1 MVQGI
6 EKVLDKPVYSAVN
19 IRINKPEVNPREN
32 GNMTVTND
40 NGIYNAVKIDID
52 RPAVNAEPKKVYDY
66 PESKEVVTYDNA
78 NIQPVALPEGFPA
91 GNAYKAN
98 AEDVVAEEVPAEEA
112 TVPEANYTTVEQ
124 EKAEEPSKEGDVAF
138 HGADNAKKKPE
149 IVPSEEIKPEVNIS
163 ETVALLSGNDY
174 DKQAVEIA
182 KIAYLSE
189 TNPEAAKAY
198 IVRDV
203 FNGLIDV
210 VKKDSSKLQGPSEKQ
225 NEIRQKIVADIIA
238 AQRKQPIPYQISKE
252 EQELA
257 TECKQILA
265 STEDVWSQVFQKMGR
280 TYEPPTLVLFS
291 NQVNSACGS
300 ATAAVGPFYCSGDQK
315 LYIDLS
321 FFTQMKRQLGVEGN
335 TFAYAY
341 VIAHEIGHHVEYSL
355 GILGKAHQAMNQTDK
370 VSANQ
375 ISVRLELL
383 ADYYAGVWA
392 HYEDQMNHS
401 MEYGDLEKGLELA
414 KAIGDD
420 WLQKKAQGRAT
431 PESFTHGTSDQRKRW
446 LRKGYETGD
455 MNTSTFNIQN
465 YNDL

>member
-1 MVQGI
+1 MKLTGRRESSNVEDRRGMSGGAKAGI
-6 EKVLDKPVYSAVN
+6 GGIGAIIVAALFAWMSGGDPLSA
-19 IRINKPEVNPREN
+19 
-32 GNMTVTND
+32 GLQAAQQQM
-40 NGIYNAVKIDID
+40 
-52 RPAVNAEPKKVYDY
+52 
-66 PESKEVVTYDNA
+66 
-78 NIQPVALPEGFPA
+78 Q
-91 GNAYKAN
+91 
-98 AEDVVAEEVPAEEA
+98 
-112 TVPEANYTTVEQ
+112 
-124 EKAEEPSKEGDVAF
+124 
-138 HGADNAKKKPE
+138 AKT
-149 IVPSEEIKPEVNIS
+149 
-163 ETVALLSGNDY
+163 ETVD
-174 DKQAVEIA
+174 E
-182 KIAYLSE
+182 
-189 TNPEAAKAY
+189 
-198 IVRDV
+198 
-203 FNGLIDV
+203 
-210 VKKDSSKLQGPSEKQ
+210 Q
-225 NEIRQKIVADIIA
+225 NFTE
-238 AQRKQPIPYQISKE
+238 E
-252 EQELA
+252 EQQLA

-265 STEDVWSQVFQKMGR
+265 STEDVWGKVFQQMGR
-280 TYEPPTLVLFS
+280 TYEPPTLVLFT

-392 HYEDQMNHS
+392 HYEDAMNHS

-431 PESFTHGTSDQRKRW
+431 PESFTHGTSEQRKRW
-446 LRKGYETGD
+446 LRRGYETGN
-455 MNTSTFNIQN
+455 METSTFSIQN

>member
-1 MVQGI
+1 MEDRRGMSGGAKAGI
-6 EKVLDKPVYSAVN
+6 GGIGAVIVAALFAWMSGGDPLSAGLQAAQQQMQA
-19 IRINKPEVNPREN
+19 R
-32 GNMTVTND
+32 T
-40 NGIYNAVKIDID
+40 
-52 RPAVNAEPKKVYDY
+52 
-66 PESKEVVTYDNA
+66 
-78 NIQPVALPEGFPA
+78 
-91 GNAYKAN
+91 
-98 AEDVVAEEVPAEEA
+98 
-112 TVPEANYTTVEQ
+112 
-124 EKAEEPSKEGDVAF
+124 
-138 HGADNAKKKPE
+138 
-149 IVPSEEIKPEVNIS
+149 
-163 ETVALLSGNDY
+163 ETVD
-174 DKQAVEIA
+174 E
-182 KIAYLSE
+182 
-189 TNPEAAKAY
+189 
-198 IVRDV
+198 
-203 FNGLIDV
+203 
-210 VKKDSSKLQGPSEKQ
+210 Q
-225 NEIRQKIVADIIA
+225 NFTE
-238 AQRKQPIPYQISKE
+238 E

-265 STEDVWSQVFQKMGR
+265 STEDVWGKVFQEMGR

-341 VIAHEIGHHVEYSL
+341 VIAHEIGHHIEYML
-355 GILGKAHQAMNQTDK
+355 GTLGKAHQQMSQTDK

-392 HYEDQMNHS
+392 HYEEAMNHS

-446 LRKGYETGD
+446 LKRGFETGN
-455 MNTSTFNIQN
+455 MSTSTFSVQN

>member
-1 MVQGI
+1 MKLTGRRESSNVEDRRGMSGGAKAGI
-6 EKVLDKPVYSAVN
+6 GGIGAVIVAALFAWMSGGDPLSAGLQAAQQQMSA
-19 IRINKPEVNPREN
+19 R
-32 GNMTVTND
+32 T
-40 NGIYNAVKIDID
+40 
-52 RPAVNAEPKKVYDY
+52 
-66 PESKEVVTYDNA
+66 
-78 NIQPVALPEGFPA
+78 
-91 GNAYKAN
+91 
-98 AEDVVAEEVPAEEA
+98 
-112 TVPEANYTTVEQ
+112 
-124 EKAEEPSKEGDVAF
+124 
-138 HGADNAKKKPE
+138 
-149 IVPSEEIKPEVNIS
+149 
-163 ETVALLSGNDY
+163 ETVD
-174 DKQAVEIA
+174 E
-182 KIAYLSE
+182 
-189 TNPEAAKAY
+189 
-198 IVRDV
+198 
-203 FNGLIDV
+203 
-210 VKKDSSKLQGPSEKQ
+210 Q
-225 NEIRQKIVADIIA
+225 NFTE
-238 AQRKQPIPYQISKE
+238 E
-252 EQELA
+252 EQQLA

-265 STEDVWSQVFQKMGR
+265 STEDVWSKVFQELGR
-280 TYEPPTLVLFS
+280 TYEPPTLVLFT

-300 ATAAVGPFYCSGDQK
+300 ASAAVGPFYCSGDQK

-355 GILGKAHQAMNQTDK
+355 GILGKAHQAMSQTDK

-392 HYEDQMNHS
+392 HYEDAMNHS

-446 LRKGYETGD
+446 LRRGFETGD
-455 MNTSTFNIQN
+455 MQTSTFSVQN